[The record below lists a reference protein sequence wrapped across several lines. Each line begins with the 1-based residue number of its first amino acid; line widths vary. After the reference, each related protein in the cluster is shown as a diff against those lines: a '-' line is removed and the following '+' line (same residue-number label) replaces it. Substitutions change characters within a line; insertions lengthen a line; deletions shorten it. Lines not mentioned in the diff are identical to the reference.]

1 MWKRVVFDA
10 LNIFD
15 KRAKGSGIKIELLP
29 NKALANVLHRQI
41 KGKFSKKTE
50 I

>member
-1 MWKRVVFDA
+1 M
-10 LNIFD
+10 
-15 KRAKGSGIKIELLP
+15 KIELLP

-41 KGKFSKKTE
+41 KGKFSKRTE

>member
-29 NKALANVLHRQI
+29 NKALANVFHRQI
-41 KGKFSKKTE
+41 KGKFSKRTE